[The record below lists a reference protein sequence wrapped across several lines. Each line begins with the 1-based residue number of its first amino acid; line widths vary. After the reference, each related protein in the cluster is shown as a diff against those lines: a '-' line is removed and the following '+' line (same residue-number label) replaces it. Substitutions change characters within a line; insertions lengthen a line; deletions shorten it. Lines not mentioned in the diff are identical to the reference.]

1 MILFWI
7 FFAVVLAFGFVV
19 AFGAPYV
26 PSHRQEVR
34 RSFKNLYAVGGS
46 DVVVDLGSGDGVV
59 VKEAAQRGA
68 TAYGFELNPILVLI
82 SKLRLLGVAD
92 THIAFANMWRT
103 PLPDKT
109 TLVYVFSET
118 RDSVRLARYL
128 QAEADRLGRPFHV
141 MSYGAGLKG
150 YEPKAVARGHT
161 LYELIPL
168 QGREA

>member
-7 FFAVVLAFGFVV
+7 LFVVILAFGFVV

-26 PSHRQEVR
+26 PSHVQEVR
-34 RSFKNLYAVGGS
+34 RSFKELYKVGG
-46 DVVVDLGSGDGVV
+46 DDTVVDLGSGDGVV
-59 VKEAAQRGA
+59 LKEAAKNGA
-68 TAYGFELNPILVLI
+68 TAYGFELNPLLVLI
-82 SKLRLLGVAD
+82 SRLRLRDVPG
-92 THIAFANMWRT
+92 THILLANMWRT

-118 RDSVRLARYL
+118 RDSARLARRL
-128 QAEADRLGRPFHV
+128 QSETNRLGRPLHV

-161 LYELIPL
+161 LYELTPL